1 MTVSK
6 QQAISFYHTAAWKTA
21 RQMAL
26 RRDHYLCQRCKQQGI
41 IKQGN
46 IVHHVVAL
54 KDNWNKRLT
63 LSNLETICA
72 ECHNEEHPEKA
83 ANYNNKQKY
92 KRRQKKRDS
101 AGVFKFKAGAT
112 F

>member
-26 RRDHYLCQRCKQQGI
+26 RRDHYLCQRCKRQGI

-46 IVHHVVAL
+46 IVHHIVAL

-83 ANYNNKQKY
+83 ANYKNKAKY
-92 KRRQKKRDS
+92 KRQQKEKDS
-101 AGVFKFKAGAT
+101 AGVFTFKSGAT